1 MLQFWDAAAAAV
13 ALNRTLILP
22 QFTCYCD
29 ELWHWSLD
37 HTPQWVCRYVGAT
50 NMTLPFTCPQDTVL
64 KLLNLYDQPSKY
76 GVAVR
81 YRESVFLQNP
91 RTPPA
96 IKVQQIWPNQSF
108 ALCLSLTCGFVACL
122 VPKGKAVSQCK
133 SKLFTLRHVQGWQES
148 IVHTTSTCQNLH
160 ILHAK

>member
-1 MLQFWDAAAAAV
+1 MALVFGPHSSMGLPLCWSYQPEFALHMPTRQSLQLFDPLLALQFWDAAAAAV

-22 QFTCYCD
+22 QFTCHCD

-81 YRESVFLQNP
+81 FRESVFLQNP
-91 RTPPA
+91 RTPVA
-96 IKVQQIWPNQSF
+96 IKVQQI
-108 ALCLSLTCGFVACL
+108 SLMQV
-122 VPKGKAVSQCK
+122 
-133 SKLFTLRHVQGWQES
+133 
-148 IVHTTSTCQNLH
+148 
-160 ILHAK
+160 IL